1 MPAPTENIVAPT
13 VFDSVPIQISTF
25 ADDYDFEL
33 PDIDAT
39 MEARTLP
46 PTTTTTMRST
56 TIKSTIPPT
65 TSELLFF

>member
-33 PDIDAT
+33 PDID
-39 MEARTLP
+39 EASTLP
-46 PTTTTTMRST
+46 PSTTTTLRST
-56 TIKSTIPPT
+56 TVKTSTIPPT
-65 TSELLFF
+65 TSELLLFIL